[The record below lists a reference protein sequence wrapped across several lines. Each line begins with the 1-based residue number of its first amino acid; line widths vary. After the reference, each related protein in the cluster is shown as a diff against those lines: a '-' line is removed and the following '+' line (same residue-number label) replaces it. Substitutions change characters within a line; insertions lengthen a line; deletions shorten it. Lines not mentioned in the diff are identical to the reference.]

1 MFNYNISMTIVT
13 IGDKI
18 VARIFEFSNGVL
30 F

>member
-18 VARIFEFSNGVL
+18 VERIFESSNGVL